1 MSERWVYLIEVI
13 GDDGDDHYY
22 SGPVADHDR
31 TFLVDHLLPTLQPL
45 TAQDYLRGPARIL
58 LTAARSSYIVHG
70 EQVYWCSEWQP
81 GLVVLRFD
89 PDGSLAWTAVRSP
102 VPNFGGRDPL
112 PGDSTDFDEDAENN
126 LYNLIF
132 DPWDAQF
139 DADDRARGGFEP
151 ADGELQLAY
160 ANAIAPVN
168 DLGDPDEDGP
178 SDWPGEGVRLPM
190 IEPSPNP

>member
-132 DPWDAQF
+132 DPWDASSTPTI
-139 DADDRARGGFEP
+139 ARGAASNP
-151 ADGELQLAY
+151 PTVSC
-160 ANAIAPVN
+160 NSPT
-168 DLGDPDEDGP
+168 PTP
-178 SDWPGEGVRLPM
+178 SRRSTIWATPTRTGRRTGQAKASDCR
-190 IEPSPNP
+190 